1 MKSASHFFSSKPIGS
16 SPLLKHR
23 TRTSGNRSFALREE
37 DATTTTTTMI
47 PSFSPNISREDIE
60 TIEKEITSSYFL
72 AIESIEALPREKR
85 TWENTFATFSK
96 ALGKASEMSA
106 RVTLPSMTH
115 ASVEVRK
122 ESANSKDRYVKQ

>member
-37 DATTTTTTMI
+37 DATTTTTMI
-47 PSFSPNISREDIE
+47 PSFPPNISREDIE

-122 ESANSKDRYVKQ
+122 ESANAKDRYVKR

>member
-16 SPLLKHR
+16 SLLLKHR
-23 TRTSGNRSFALREE
+23 PRTSGNRSFALREE
-37 DATTTTTTMI
+37 DATTTTTMI
-47 PSFSPNISREDIE
+47 PSFPPNISREDIE

-122 ESANSKDRYVKQ
+122 ESANAKDRYVKR

>member
-47 PSFSPNISREDIE
+47 PSFPPNISREDIE

-122 ESANSKDRYVKQ
+122 ESANAKDRYVKQ

>member
-1 MKSASHFFSSKPIGS
+1 M
-16 SPLLKHR
+16 LKHR

-37 DATTTTTTMI
+37 DATTTTTMI
-47 PSFSPNISREDIE
+47 PSFPPNISREDIE

-122 ESANSKDRYVKQ
+122 ESANAKDRYVKR

>member
-1 MKSASHFFSSKPIGS
+1 M
-16 SPLLKHR
+16 LKHR

-37 DATTTTTTMI
+37 DATTTMI
-47 PSFSPNISREDIE
+47 PSFPPNISREDIE

-122 ESANSKDRYVKQ
+122 ESANAKDRYVKR

>member
-122 ESANSKDRYVKQ
+122 ESANAKDRYVKQ

>member
-122 ESANSKDRYVKQ
+122 ESANAKDRYVKR